1 MQELQKRT
9 NTWAII
15 AFILMVPFAVNV
27 VLFGSIAMNYVF
39 GLGTVAALL
48 TALIYYVVR
57 LIASAIENRRLL

>member
-39 GLGTVAALL
+39 GLGAVAALL
-48 TALIYYVVR
+48 IALTYYVVHELR
-57 LIASAIENRRLL
+57 NRRLL